1 MEFNINAAIKIDEND
16 YLKINKINKLIQE
29 ENIFTSIT
37 NILSKEFY
45 FKNKVELISIK
56 NNLILEENK
65 KIWEKYEKYLAAK
78 KSLNEIKRNKED
90 QDLYNLIDKIELL
103 DQKTKQLSILVE
115 EIKELQDYIDKAK
128 NNENNKLIKMLN
140 K

>member
-37 NILSKEFY
+37 NVLCKEFY